1 MLQHDIS
8 STPKSLGKTPLE
20 GFISSLKR
28 TRSAKTL
35 ELHQKRLQFLAQNFD
50 PFAGDVDNECQQI
63 LSFYSIQ
70 IQDPFQFTNLVLQM
84 LDALEE
90 RTRALSR

>member
-1 MLQHDIS
+1 
-8 STPKSLGKTPLE
+8 
-20 GFISSLKR
+20 
-28 TRSAKTL
+28 
-35 ELHQKRLQFLAQNFD
+35 
-50 PFAGDVDNECQQI
+50 